1 MIIQITK
8 WGLANVVFRHQ
19 RILFAIALGSVCMGA
34 LYCAVAP
41 RIFRSEAAVLVRFA
55 DTVPKD
61 NPGSAAISASQA
73 ERLQVANTFVRVLGS
88 QDLLIDILHEV
99 GATKL
104 YPTVGAGP
112 GDDVTRIQDALGRLK
127 ADLKAEAARD
137 AYVIEISLDNPSAE
151 IAASALSTV
160 IRLFIDR
167 QTNLTSASQSA
178 FMQEQ
183 VRQAHEH
190 LVDSQKQL
198 DTFVAAFGISSL
210 EDERTALLRLEM
222 ETRSLLAQ
230 QRSKV
235 AETTSRYATLLAGF
249 STLKPVIELSDENDR
264 YRAVDDARSRLAD
277 LNARR
282 AELQNYRADA
292 LTMRTLDAQIA
303 EAKRE
308 LERRQRESATR
319 VRTGPNPVYQQT
331 QADILRADE
340 ERQGAGAAV
349 FPLQQQ
355 LEQIGTR
362 LAELRSKEA
371 EYHTLLLQ
379 RDTNEESYRT
389 FLQKAD
395 DARVADSLR
404 SQNVTSIALLQ
415 KPTLPVVPAKPRVRL
430 IMVIALALGL
440 TGGILACFVLEM
452 TDETFSLPEQIEPIL
467 GLPVVGTFPNA
478 RPTRYA
484 AQ

>member
-1 MIIQITK
+1 
-8 WGLANVVFRHQ
+8 
-19 RILFAIALGSVCMGA
+19 
-34 LYCAVAP
+34 
-41 RIFRSEAAVLVRFA
+41 VLVRFA
-55 DTVPKD
+55 DTAPKD
-61 NPGSAAISASQA
+61 NSGSTAISASQA
-73 ERLQVANTFVRVLGS
+73 ERLQVVNTFVRVLGS
-88 QDLLIDILHEV
+88 QDLLVDILREV
-99 GATKL
+99 GPTKL
-104 YPTVGAGP
+104 YPAVGAGP
-112 GDDVTRIQDALGRLK
+112 DDEVSRIQDALGRLK
-127 ADLKAEAARD
+127 TDLKAEAARD
-137 AYVIEISLDNPSAE
+137 AYVIEISLDNRSAE
-151 IAASALSTV
+151 VAASALTSV

-183 VRQAHEH
+183 VEKAHDH

-198 DTFVAAFGISSL
+198 DKFVAAFGISSL

-230 QRSKV
+230 QQSRV

-249 STLKPVIELSDENDR
+249 GTLKPVIELSDENDR

-282 AELQNYRADA
+282 AELHNYRADA
-292 LTMRTLDAQIA
+292 LTLQTLDAQIA

-308 LERRQRESATR
+308 LDRRQRESATR
-319 VRTGPNPVYQQT
+319 VRTGPNPVYQQA
-331 QADILRADE
+331 QGDLLRADE

-349 FPLQQQ
+349 LPLQHQ
-355 LEQIGTR
+355 LEQIGAR

-404 SQNVTSIALLQ
+404 SQNVTNIALLQ

-430 IMVIALALGL
+430 IMVIALGLGL
-440 TGGILACFVLEM
+440 AGGILACFALEM
-452 TDETFSLPEQIEPIL
+452 MDETFSVPEQIEAVL

-478 RPTRYA
+478 RPSRYA